1 LPVCR
6 RFGPTMARGTQ
17 QVRTPDLALHN
28 RPIQV
33 VAVADL
39 RIGCIARLCLNVAP
53 LHFSKPQ
60 ALRLPFAR
68 MKLWRKFRHKAE
80 IRRRR
85 GKRTARLKQPAR

>member
-1 LPVCR
+1 
-6 RFGPTMARGTQ
+6 MAKGIQ

-33 VAVADL
+33 FAVADL

-53 LHFSKPQ
+53 LHFGKPQ

-80 IRRRR
+80 ISSMAQ
-85 GKRTARLKQPAR
+85 KRTGRLK